1 MIQQQLTV
9 WIQTTTYQP
18 EWLRDIKRKPK
29 REKQPANVVW
39 MDQQWAILKSYL
51 QIKRINFQMIE
62 LAIFLLLIAWSKY
75 LLNFFSL
82 YAKHNSVSHTMPIVI
97 KMIASI
103 FAEEF
108 RIKQITLE
116 AVGNDTWYM
125 YAALRFHLITHR

>member
-1 MIQQQLTV
+1 
-9 WIQTTTYQP
+9 
-18 EWLRDIKRKPK
+18 
-29 REKQPANVVW
+29 
-39 MDQQWAILKSYL
+39 
-51 QIKRINFQMIE
+51 MIE

-103 FAEEF
+103 FAKEF

-125 YAALRFHLITHR
+125 YTALRFHLITHR